1 MTTVKVLEMVA
12 ESHVGF
18 EDAIK
23 NAVADAAKRVNGVTG
38 IEVYNMTA
46 DVDNGK
52 IVDYKVNLK
61 VAFVEK

>member
-23 NAVADAAKRVNGVTG
+23 NAVADAAKRIDGITGVE
-38 IEVYNMTA
+38 IYNMTA
-46 DVDNGK
+46 DVDHGK
-52 IVDYKVNLK
+52 IVDYKVDLK
-61 VAFVEK
+61 VAYVEK